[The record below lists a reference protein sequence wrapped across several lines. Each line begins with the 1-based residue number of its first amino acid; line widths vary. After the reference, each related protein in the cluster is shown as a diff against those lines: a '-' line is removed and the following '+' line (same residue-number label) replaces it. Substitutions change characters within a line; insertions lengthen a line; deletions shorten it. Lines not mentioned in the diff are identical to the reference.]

1 VRADGLTLMIVAAWS
16 FLPGCA
22 YLLRPEG
29 NGGWSPE
36 RRAKE
41 LGERA
46 SAAGVVLTP
55 AEDAVPAASEEP
67 LTLDDVLRLAATRN
81 RRIAIAERQLRIESA
96 RVRQARARLLPSVT
110 GSGRYTWYTDAQT
123 TKVVLAPGILL
134 PGTTPPDVIIREDQ
148 EGRVNGTLTAPIDVW
163 GESSHALEAAQAGY
177 RGERARAWATRL
189 GEEVGV
195 IRAYFD
201 LLEAERL
208 KEVTAQSL
216 TAQRTQ
222 LQNAESRFDSGRLT
236 KNELLVVQVAVTSSE
251 QQLVQ
256 RQLAID
262 RARWRLNQSIGLAV
276 NAPTRVV
283 DVRTR
288 PAVPPLAETLGQA
301 YRENP
306 ALAALVEEQQR
317 LESTASSLVRSR
329 LPRVAAGATIDWT
342 NSDVIEPQRIG
353 SGYLGFT
360 WDLGTDGRREAEIAA
375 AREAV
380 DQNRI
385 AIEAELRDLEGAVR
399 ATQGAAEERLAALAA
414 AEAAVGQAEENLR
427 IREQQFGAGR
437 AASED
442 VLDAE
447 ALLTAQR
454 ATLASALY
462 QAHTRRAE
470 LQELMGLPIDVTAL
484 GER

>member
-1 VRADGLTLMIVAAWS
+1 VLTLIVACS
-16 FLPGCA
+16 LLPGCA
-22 YLLRPEG
+22 HLLRPEG

-36 RRAKE
+36 QRAKE

-46 SAAGVVLTP
+46 SAAGVVLSPSDDATP
-55 AEDAVPAASEEP
+55 PAPGEP
-67 LTLDDVLRLAATRN
+67 LTLEEALRLAATRN
-81 RRIAIAERQLRIESA
+81 RRIAIAERQLRIEGA
-96 RVRQARARLLPSVT
+96 HVRETRARLLPSVT
-110 GSGRYTWYTDAQT
+110 GSGRYTWYTDPQA

-148 EGRVNGTLTAPIDVW
+148 EGRLNGTLTVPIDVW
-163 GESSHALEAAQAGY
+163 GESSRALEAAQAGY

-189 GEEVGV
+189 GEEVAV

-222 LQNAESRFDSGRLT
+222 LQNAESRFGSGRLT

-262 RARWRLNQSIGLAV
+262 QARWRLNRTVGLGV

-283 DVRTR
+283 DVRAR
-288 PAVPPLAETLGQA
+288 PDVPSIVDTLRQA

-306 ALAALVEEQQR
+306 ALTALVEEQQR
-317 LESTASSLVRSR
+317 LEATASSLVRSR
-329 LPRVAAGATIDWT
+329 LPRVAGGAAIDW
-342 NSDVIEPQRIG
+342 NSTDVIEPQRIG
-353 SGYLGFT
+353 SGFVGFT

-385 AIEAELRDLEGAVR
+385 AIEAELRDLEAAVR

-447 ALLTAQR
+447 ALLTQQR

-470 LQELMGLPIDVTAL
+470 LQELMGLPLDATVL

>member
-1 VRADGLTLMIVAAWS
+1 VAVALVAGLSL
-16 FLPGCA
+16 LPGCA
-22 YLLRPEG
+22 HLLRPEG

-46 SAAGVVLTP
+46 AAAGVTL
-55 AEDAVPAASEEP
+55 APAAEPPTPPPGEP
-67 LTLDDVLRLAATRN
+67 LTLDDALRLAAERN
-81 RRIAIAERQLRIESA
+81 RRIAIAERQLRIEGA
-96 RVRQARARLLPSVT
+96 RVRQTRAGLLPSLT
-110 GSGRYTWYTDAQT
+110 GSGRYTWYTDEQT
-123 TKVVLAPGILL
+123 NTVDLGGGR
-134 PGTTPPDVIIREDQ
+134 GTRTIAIRDDE
-148 EGRVNGTLTAPIDVW
+148 EGRLNGTLTVPIDVW
-163 GESSHALEAAQAGY
+163 GEANRALEAAQAGY
-177 RGERARAWATRL
+177 RGERARVWATRL
-189 GEEVGV
+189 GEQVGV

-208 KEVTAQSL
+208 KDVTTQSL

-222 LQNAESRFDSGRLT
+222 LDNAGSRFDSGRLT
-236 KNELLVVQVAVTSSE
+236 KNELLVVQVAVSSSE

-256 RQLAID
+256 RQLAVD
-262 RARWRLNQSIGLAV
+262 QARWRLNRSIGLEV
-276 NAPTRVV
+276 NAPTRVA

-288 PAVPPLAETLGQA
+288 PSVPSIAETLGRA

-306 ALAALVEEQQR
+306 ALLALVEEQQR
-317 LESTASSLVRSR
+317 LEAKASSLVRSR
-329 LPRVAAGATIDWT
+329 LPRFAGGAAIDWT
-342 NSDVIEPQRIG
+342 SSDVLQPQRIG
-353 SGYLGFT
+353 SGFVGFT

-375 AREAV
+375 AREAG

-385 AIEAELRDLEGAVR
+385 AIEAELRDLEAAVR
-399 ATQGAAEERLAALAA
+399 ATQGAAEERLAALAS

-437 AASED
+437 AATED

-462 QAHTRRAE
+462 QAHSRRAE
-470 LQELMGLPIDVTAL
+470 LQELMGLSMDAMAP

>member
-1 VRADGLTLMIVAAWS
+1 VRTDGLALTLVAAWS
-16 FLPGCA
+16 LLPGCA
-22 YLLRPEG
+22 HLLRPEG
-29 NGGWSPE
+29 GGGWSPE

-46 SAAGVVLTP
+46 AAAGVRLAPSEDTVLP
-55 AEDAVPAASEEP
+55 PSDP
-67 LTLDDVLRLAATRN
+67 LALDDALRLAAARN

-96 RVRQARARLLPSVT
+96 RVRQVRARLLPSLT
-110 GSGRYTWYTDAQT
+110 GSGRYTWYTDPQT
-123 TKVVLAPGILL
+123 TSVDFPPGVLP
-134 PGTTPPDVIIREDQ
+134 PGTTPPAVVIRKDE
-148 EGRVNGTLTAPIDVW
+148 EGRVNGTLTVPIDVW
-163 GESSHALEAAQAGY
+163 GESSRALEAAQAGY
-177 RGERARAWATRL
+177 RGERARVWATRL

-195 IRAYFD
+195 IRTYFD

-208 KEVTAQSL
+208 MEVTAQSL

-222 LQNAESRFDSGRLT
+222 LENAQSRFDSGRLT
-236 KNELLVVQVAVTSSE
+236 KNELLVVQVAVRSSE
-251 QQLVQ
+251 QQIVQ
-256 RQLAID
+256 RQLAVD
-262 RARWRLNQSIGLAV
+262 QARWRLNQTVGLEV

-283 DVRTR
+283 DVRSR
-288 PAVPPLAETLGQA
+288 PAVPPIAESLGNA

-317 LESTASSLVRSR
+317 LEATASSLARGR
-329 LPRVAAGATIDWT
+329 MPRFAGGGAVDWT
-342 NSDVIEPQRIG
+342 SSDVTQPQRIG
-353 SGYLGFT
+353 SGFVGFT

-447 ALLTAQR
+447 ALLTQQR
-454 ATLASALY
+454 AILASALY

-470 LQELMGLPIDVTAL
+470 LQELMGLPVDTASV

>member
-1 VRADGLTLMIVAAWS
+1 MRADGLALTLVAAWS
-16 FLPGCA
+16 LLPGCA
-22 YLLRPEG
+22 HLLRPEG
-29 NGGWSPE
+29 SGGWSPE

-41 LGERA
+41 LGARA
-46 SAAGVVLTP
+46 DAAGVQLTP
-55 AEDAVPAASEEP
+55 SEDIVPPPSDTP
-67 LTLDDVLRLAATRN
+67 LTLDEALRLAAARN

-96 RVRQARARLLPSVT
+96 RVRQARAGLLPSVT
-110 GSGRYTWYTDAQT
+110 GSGRYTWYTDPQT
-123 TKVVLAPGILL
+123 NSVNLGGGR
-134 PGTTPPDVIIREDQ
+134 GTQTIPIRDDE
-148 EGRVNGTLTAPIDVW
+148 EGRLNGTLTVPIDAW
-163 GESSHALEAAQAGY
+163 GEASRALEAAQAGY
-177 RGERARAWATRL
+177 RGERARVWATRL
-189 GEEVGV
+189 GEDVGV

-208 KEVTAQSL
+208 REVTMQSL

-222 LQNAESRFDSGRLT
+222 LNNAGSRFDSGRLT
-236 KNELLVVQVAVTSSE
+236 KNELLVVQVAVSSSE

-256 RQLAID
+256 RQLAVD
-262 RARWRLNQSIGLAV
+262 QARWRLNRSIGLEV

-288 PAVPPLAETLGQA
+288 PSVPPIAETLGRA

-306 ALAALVEEQQR
+306 ALLALVEEQQR
-317 LESTASSLVRSR
+317 LEATASSLGRSR
-329 LPRVAAGATIDWT
+329 LPRFAGGAAIDWT
-342 NSDVIEPQRIG
+342 SSDVLQPQRIG
-353 SGYLGFT
+353 SGFVGFT

-385 AIEAELRDLEGAVR
+385 AIEAELRDLEAAVR
-399 ATQGAAEERLAALAA
+399 ATQGAAEERLAALAT

-470 LQELMGLPIDVTAL
+470 LQELMGLAMDAMAP

>member
-1 VRADGLTLMIVAAWS
+1 MRADRLAAVLLVTLLA
-16 FLPGCA
+16 GCA
-22 YLLRPEG
+22 HLLRPEG

-36 RRAKE
+36 RRTEE
-41 LGERA
+41 LKERA
-46 SAAGVVLTP
+46 AAANVRFEPAVAPSEPEPDTP
-55 AEDAVPAASEEP
+55 LA
-67 LTLDDVLRLAATRN
+67 LDDALRLAAQRN
-81 RRIAIAERQLRIESA
+81 RRIDLAERQLRMQGD
-96 RVRQARARLLPSVT
+96 RVRQVRARLLPNIIGT
-110 GSGRYTWYTDAQT
+110 GRYTWYTDAQT
-123 TKVVLAPGILL
+123 TNVVLPPGVL
-134 PGTTPPDVIIREDQ
+134 PPGATPPDVIIRDAE
-148 EGRVNGTLTAPIDVW
+148 EGRVNGTLRVPIDVW
-163 GESSHALEAAQAGY
+163 GEASRALNAAQAGY
-177 RGERARAWATRL
+177 RGERARVWATRL

-208 KEVTAQSL
+208 KEVTVESL
-216 TAQRTQ
+216 EAQRTQ
-222 LQNAESRFDSGRLT
+222 LSNASSRFDSGRLT
-236 KNELLVVQVAVTSSE
+236 KNELLVVQVAVSSSE

-262 RARWRLNQSIGLAV
+262 RARWTLNRAIGLAV
-276 NAPTRVV
+276 DAPTRVL
-283 DVRTR
+283 DVRSR
-288 PAVPPLAETLGQA
+288 PEVPPVDETLQSA

-306 ALAALVEEQQR
+306 ALTALVEEQQR
-317 LESTASSLVRSR
+317 LEATASSLRRSR
-329 LPRVAAGATIDWT
+329 LPRFEGGAAIDWT
-342 NSDVIEPQRIG
+342 NSDVIEPTRIG
-353 SGYLGFT
+353 SGFVGFT
-360 WDLGTDGRREAEIAA
+360 WDLSIDGRREAEIAEA
-375 AREAV
+375 QEAV
-380 DQNRI
+380 DRNRV
-385 AIEAELRDLEGAVR
+385 AIEAELRDLEEAVR
-399 ATQGAAEERLAALAA
+399 ATQGAVEERLAALAS

-470 LQELMGLPIDVTAL
+470 LQELMGLPIDTMTL

>member
-1 VRADGLTLMIVAAWS
+1 MTLLVACV
-16 FLPGCA
+16 GCTH
-22 YLLRPEG
+22 LLRPEG
-29 NGGWSPE
+29 DGGWSRE
-36 RRAKE
+36 RRAEE
-41 LGERA
+41 LRA
-46 SAAGVVLTP
+46 RAAKASVELSPSHEAAAPDPDTP
-55 AEDAVPAASEEP
+55 LALEDA
-67 LTLDDVLRLAATRN
+67 LRLAATRN
-81 RRIAIAERQLRIESA
+81 RRIDLAERQLRIEGD
-96 RVRQARARLLPSVT
+96 RVRQVRARLLPTVI
-110 GSGRYTWYTDAQT
+110 GSGRYTWYTDEQT
-123 TKVVLAPGILL
+123 TSVVLPPGVL
-134 PGTTPPDVIIREDQ
+134 PPGAMPPDVIIRDQQ
-148 EGRVNGTLTAPIDVW
+148 EGRVNGTLRVPIDVW
-163 GESSHALEAAQAGY
+163 GEASRALNAAQAGY
-177 RGERARAWATRL
+177 RGERARVWATTL

-222 LQNAESRFDSGRLT
+222 LSNASSRFDSGRLT
-236 KNELLVVQVAVTSSE
+236 KNELLVVQVAVSSSE

-262 RARWRLNQSIGLAV
+262 QARWRLNRAIGLPV
-276 NAPTRVV
+276 NAQTHVV
-283 DVRTR
+283 DVRAR
-288 PAVPPLAETLGQA
+288 PDVPPVAETLRQA
-301 YRENP
+301 YEDNP
-306 ALAALVEEQQR
+306 ALLALVEEQQR
-317 LESTASSLVRSR
+317 LEAQASSLGRSR
-329 LPRVAAGATIDWT
+329 LPRFEGGATIDWT
-342 NSDVIEPQRIG
+342 NSEVIQPTRIG
-353 SGYLGFT
+353 SGFVGFT
-360 WDLGTDGRREAEIAA
+360 WDLGTDGRREAEISA

-380 DQNRI
+380 DRNRV
-385 AIEAELRDLEGAVR
+385 AIEAELRDLEEAVR
-399 ATQGAAEERLAALAA
+399 ATQGAAAERLAALAS

-470 LQELMGLPIDVTAL
+470 LQQLMGLPLGAL
-484 GER
+484 ASGER

>member
-1 VRADGLTLMIVAAWS
+1 MALLAACAV
-16 FLPGCA
+16 LPGCA
-22 YLLRPEG
+22 HLLRPEG
-29 NGGWSPE
+29 NGGWSAE
-36 RRAKE
+36 RRAEE
-41 LGERA
+41 LQERA
-46 SAAGVVLTP
+46 TAAGVQLAPSDDPVAPASDTP
-55 AEDAVPAASEEP
+55 LA
-67 LTLDDVLRLAATRN
+67 LDDALRLAAARN
-81 RRIAIAERQLRIESA
+81 RRIDLAERQLRIEGA

-123 TKVVLAPGILL
+123 TNVVLP
-134 PGTTPPDVIIREDQ
+134 PGTLPPGATPPDVIIRQDE
-148 EGRVNGTLTAPIDVW
+148 EGRLNGTLTVPIDVW
-163 GESSHALEAAQAGY
+163 GEASRALNAAQAGY
-177 RGERARAWATRL
+177 RGERARVWATKL

-195 IRAYFD
+195 IRAYYD

-208 KEVTAQSL
+208 KEVTTQSL

-222 LQNAESRFDSGRLT
+222 LSNASSRFDSGRLT
-236 KNELLVVQVAVTSSE
+236 KNELLVVQVAVVSSE

-256 RQLAID
+256 RQLAVD
-262 RARWRLNQSIGLAV
+262 QARWRLNRSIGLEV

-283 DVRTR
+283 DLCTR
-288 PAVPPLAETLGQA
+288 PVVPPIAETLGHA

-306 ALAALVEEQQR
+306 ALTALVEEQQR
-317 LESTASSLVRSR
+317 LEATASSLGRSR
-329 LPRVAAGATIDWT
+329 LPRFAGGAAIDWT
-342 NSDVIEPQRIG
+342 SSDVIQPQRIG
-353 SGYLGFT
+353 SGFVGFT

-380 DQNRI
+380 DRNRV
-385 AIEAELRDLEGAVR
+385 AIEAELRDLEAAVR

-470 LQELMGLPIDVTAL
+470 LQELMGLSMDAMAP

>member
-1 VRADGLTLMIVAAWS
+1 MRADGLALALVAAWS
-16 FLPGCA
+16 VLPGCA
-22 YLLRPEG
+22 HLLRPEG

-46 SAAGVVLTP
+46 SAAGVLLTP
-55 AEDAVPAASEEP
+55 AEDATPPVPDTP
-67 LTLDDVLRLAATRN
+67 LALDDALRLAATRN
-81 RRIAIAERQLRIESA
+81 RRIAIAQRQLRIESA
-96 RVRQARARLLPSVT
+96 RVRQARARLLPSLT
-110 GSGRYTWYTDAQT
+110 GSGRYTWYTDPQT
-123 TKVVLAPGILL
+123 TSVDFPAGVLPA
-134 PGTTPPDVIIREDQ
+134 GTTPPDVIIRQDE
-148 EGRVNGTLTAPIDVW
+148 EGKVNGTLTVPIDVW
-163 GESSHALEAAQAGY
+163 GESSRALDAAQAGY

-222 LQNAESRFDSGRLT
+222 LQNAGSRFDSGRLT
-236 KNELLVVQVAVTSSE
+236 KNELLVVQVAVSSSE

-262 RARWRLNQSIGLAV
+262 QARWRLNQSVGLAV
-276 NAPTRVV
+276 NTPTRVV
-283 DVRTR
+283 DIRTR
-288 PAVPPLAETLGQA
+288 PAVPPIAETLGHA

-306 ALAALVEEQQR
+306 ALATLVEEQQR
-317 LESTASSLVRSR
+317 LEATASSLTRGR
-329 LPRVAAGATIDWT
+329 LPRVAGGAAIDWT
-342 NSDVIEPQRIG
+342 SSDVVQPQRIG
-353 SGYLGFT
+353 SGFVGFT
-360 WDLGTDGRREAEIAA
+360 WDLGTDGRREAEITA

-385 AIEAELRDLEGAVR
+385 AIEAELRDLEAAVR
-399 ATQGAAEERLAALAA
+399 ATQGAAEERLAALAT

-427 IREQQFGAGR
+427 IREQQFDAGR

-470 LQELMGLPIDVTAL
+470 LQELMGLPLDAMPL